1 MNNYYMLE
9 QELYET
15 DQLFELRIYLFD
27 KLIKEFPQILYS
39 ELNMIILSFINKLY
53 YNEEY
58 GKEIEEMI
66 KYINWRKLL
75 ENISINM

>member
-1 MNNYYMLE
+1 MLE

>member
-1 MNNYYMLE
+1 MNNYYILE